1 MSVLTL
7 LFLQQCSENES
18 SFMLHSSPLSS
29 PNHKSIANF
38 AIDFMLHCLGA
49 AREGAKARRAR
60 IRDPAWGPRR
70 RCNARQQRAQ
80 ARLSRRAA
88 AREGAKARRA
98 RIRDPARGREYDL
111 LEEAR
116 RHRCACAEQPRHAGA
131 ASSCR
136 QTSRRAQAQRIRW
149 ARPGAAWKWAS
160 PAQLRV
166 NLVASASARCDA

>member
-1 MSVLTL
+1 M
-7 LFLQQCSENES
+7 QCSYARQTS
-18 SFMLHSSPLSS
+18 RCVAKPRIGRGWSLYSRIC
-29 PNHKSIANF
+29 SIKIHRMVARNP
-38 AIDFMLHCLGA
+38 GA
-49 AREGAKARRAR
+49 RPFSERSRL
-60 IRDPAWGPRR
+60 
-70 RCNARQQRAQ
+70 RQQRAQ
-80 ARLSRRAA
+80 ARRSRRAA

-131 ASSCR
+131 ASSRR